1 VSDMKII
8 LSTLALVTL
17 VSPVVGHAQ
26 APHSYTRGVE
36 SVPPILAFVKADR
49 AGVSEQEKRLQRP
62 IVPPPADT
70 SCSCRRSRGYHTLL
84 GAVTG
89 TLGGAALGAAVGAI
103 YDAHADGG
111 DYMIP
116 GSVILAA
123 YGTVIGLVVG
133 SVVGLAW
140 PTR

>member
-1 VSDMKII
+1 M
-8 LSTLALVTL
+8 
-17 VSPVVGHAQ
+17 
-26 APHSYTRGVE
+26 
-36 SVPPILAFVKADR
+36 
-49 AGVSEQEKRLQRP
+49 
-62 IVPPPADT
+62 
-70 SCSCRRSRGYHTLL
+70 

-89 TLGGAALGAAVGAI
+89 TLGGAALGGAVGAI
-103 YDAHADGG
+103 YDAHADG

-140 PTR
+140 PTK

>member
-1 VSDMKII
+1 MKIMLSI
-8 LSTLALVTL
+8 LTALTFVSPLVGRAQTPSSYAQAIDSAPPALVL
-17 VSPVVGHAQ
+17 
-26 APHSYTRGVE
+26 
-36 SVPPILAFVKADR
+36 VKANR
-49 AGVSEQEKRLQRP
+49 AGISAEQDDGLRRP
-62 IVPPPADT
+62 IVQSTADPP
-70 SCSCRRSRGYHTLL
+70 CSCRRSRGYHVLM

-89 TLGGAALGAAVGAI
+89 TLGGAALGAAGGAI

-133 SVVGLAW
+133 TVVGLAW
-140 PTR
+140 PTK

>member
-1 VSDMKII
+1 M
-8 LSTLALVTL
+8 ALVKANRAGI
-17 VSPVVGHAQ
+17 SAGQGERHRRPVVA
-26 APHSYTRGVE
+26 HS
-36 SVPPILAFVKADR
+36 I
-49 AGVSEQEKRLQRP
+49 
-62 IVPPPADT
+62 ADT
-70 SCSCRRSRGYHTLL
+70 SCSCRRSRAYHTFV

-89 TLGGAALGAAVGAI
+89 TIGGAALGGAVGAI
-103 YDAHADGG
+103 YDAHAEGG

-140 PTR
+140 PTK

>member
-1 VSDMKII
+1 MRII
-8 LSTLALVTL
+8 LSTLAVVTF
-17 VSPVVGHAQ
+17 VSPLVGRAQ
-26 APHSYTRGVE
+26 TPSSYTQVIE
-36 SVPPILAFVKADR
+36 SAPPALVLVKANRAGISAEQDERLRPPIVQSTAD
-49 AGVSEQEKRLQRP
+49 P
-62 IVPPPADT
+62 
-70 SCSCRRSRGYHTLL
+70 SCSCRRSRGYHALV

-89 TLGGAALGAAVGAI
+89 TLGGAALGGAVGAI

-133 SVVGLAW
+133 TVVGLAW
-140 PTR
+140 PTK